1 MIEKIKNFF
10 NKYYHFFLILIPT
23 IIISKN
29 YQRLDND
36 AWFILNTGRYLLK
49 HGFFY
54 IDPFTIHEGLKMIVQ
69 QWLTDVIYWSVF
81 HYLGNIGFFIF
92 ITALTYLMLYVH
104 YKLVYLV
111 SEKKL
116 LSTIFTVLCGSLWIY
131 YMTSRP
137 QMFTYLIL
145 LTELL
150 VLEKYIKTKNNK
162 LLIFLPI
169 LSFLQINLH
178 ASVWFIQF
186 LIIGTFIVN
195 GLVPV
200 KYRKEDFKVLPI
212 IIVTIIMFIVGFI
225 NPYFYKAVFYLYYSY
240 GSVVINNNI
249 TEMHLSTFGT
259 IQVKQILIL
268 VVSFIFLSNFI
279 KKFKVEL
286 RHYFIFSG
294 LLIFAFM
301 HNKSTIYFL
310 LVSLYALAYGLKDVQ
325 IKIKLKR
332 LRKYINKK
340 NIEKA
345 LTFLIIISSI
355 GSLVATPVVLYKNI
369 KKIDYHNDY
378 EGAMDYLLEH
388 YDSKKVILYADYNNG
403 GYPEFRGVKSYIDPR
418 AEVFLKKFNGKEDI
432 LEEFFNRKST
442 TVPYI
447 FYKYKFT
454 HLLVSKGDKDILM
467 YLYQHPEQYELVY
480 TQYKKYPNGANLKIG
495 YLYARKDNS

>member
-10 NKYYHFFLILIPT
+10 NKYYQFFLLLIPA
-23 IIISKN
+23 IYISKN

-36 AWFILNTGRYLLK
+36 AWFILNTGRYILK

-54 IDPFTIHEGLKMIVQ
+54 IDPFTIHEGLHMIVQ
-69 QWLTDVIYWSVF
+69 QWLTAVIYWSTF

-92 ITALTYLMLYVH
+92 ITLLTYLILFVH

-111 SEKKL
+111 SNKKL
-116 LSTIFTVLCGSLWIY
+116 LSVLFTLLCGSLWIG

-145 LTELL
+145 LLELL
-150 VLEKYIKTKNNK
+150 LSEKYIKTNNK
-162 LLIFLPI
+162 KYLYFLPV

-178 ASVWFIQF
+178 ASVWFMQF
-186 LIIGTFIVN
+186 LLIGTFIVN
-195 GLVPV
+195 GLIPT

-212 IIVTIIMFIVGFI
+212 IIATIIMFIVGFI
-225 NPYFYKAVFYLYYSY
+225 NPYFYKSVFYLYYSY
-240 GSVVINNNI
+240 GSTVINNNI
-249 TEMHLSTFGT
+249 TEMRLSTFGT
-259 IQVKQILIL
+259 LQVKHILLL
-268 VVSFIFLSNFI
+268 VVSFIFFSNFF

-286 RHYFIFSG
+286 RHYFLFSG

-310 LVSLYALAYGLKDVQ
+310 LVSLYVLAYGLKDVQ
-325 IKIKLKR
+325 IKLKFIHKFIK
-332 LRKYINKK
+332 KK
-340 NIEKA
+340 TIEKI
-345 LTFLIIISSI
+345 LIVLIILSSI
-355 GSLVATPVVLYKNI
+355 GSLIATPVVLCKNI

-388 YDSKKVILYADYNNG
+388 YDPKDVVLYADYNNG
-403 GYPEFRGVKSYIDPR
+403 GYPEYRGVKSYIDPR

-432 LEEFFNRKST
+432 LDEFFNKKPIT
-442 TVPYI
+442 IPYL

-467 YLYQHPEQYELVY
+467 YLYEHEDEYEIVY

-495 YLYARKDNS
+495 YLFARKNNS

>member
-1 MIEKIKNFF
+1 MIEKIKSFF
-10 NKYYHFFLILIPT
+10 NKYYQYFLILIPALY
-23 IIISKN
+23 ISKN
-29 YQRLDND
+29 YIRLDND

-54 IDPFTIHEGLKMIVQ
+54 IDPFTIHEGLQMIVQ
-69 QWLTDVIYWSVF
+69 QWLTDVIYWCVF

-92 ITALTYLMLYVH
+92 ITLLTYLMLFVH

-111 SEKKL
+111 SNKKL
-116 LSTIFTVLCGSLWIY
+116 LSVIFTIICGTLWTA

-145 LTELL
+145 LVELFL
-150 VLEKYIKTKNNK
+150 LEKYVKTNNK
-162 LLIFLPI
+162 KVLYLLPI

-200 KYRKEDFKVLPI
+200 KYRNEDFKVLPI

-240 GSVVINNNI
+240 GSIVINNNI
-249 TEMHLSTFGT
+249 SEMRLSTFAT
-259 IQVKQILIL
+259 RQVKHILII
-268 VVSFIFLSNFI
+268 VVSYIFLSNFV
-279 KKFKVEL
+279 KKFKIEL
-286 RHYFIFSG
+286 RHYFIFAG

-310 LVSLYALAYGLKDVQ
+310 LVGLYVIAFGLKDVN
-325 IKIKLKR
+325 IKIKQKF
-332 LRKYINKK
+332 IKK
-340 NIEKA
+340 KTIEE
-345 LTFLIIISSI
+345 IITYTIIVVSI
-355 GSLVATPVVLYKNI
+355 GTLIFTPVVLHKNI
-369 KKIDYHNDY
+369 NKINYHNDY
-378 EGAMDYLLEH
+378 EETLDYLLEH
-388 YDSKKVILYADYNNG
+388 YDPKDVVLYTDYNNG
-403 GYPEFRGVKSYIDPR
+403 GYPEYRGVKAYIDPR

-432 LEEFFNRKST
+432 LDEFFNKKET
-442 TVPYI
+442 TIPYL

-467 YLYQHPEQYELVY
+467 YLYDHPDQYELVY
-480 TQYKKYPNGANLKIG
+480 TQFKKNEKGANLKIG
-495 YLYARKDNS
+495 YLFARKNNS